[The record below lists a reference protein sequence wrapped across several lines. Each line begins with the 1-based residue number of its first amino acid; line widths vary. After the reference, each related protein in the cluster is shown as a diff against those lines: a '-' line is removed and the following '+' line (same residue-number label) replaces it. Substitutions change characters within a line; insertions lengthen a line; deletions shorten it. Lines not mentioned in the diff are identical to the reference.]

1 MNPATVN
8 HRFSGLCVA
17 LASAV
22 TLATIIIYFAVL
34 GSPDP
39 TGPNGA
45 VTTQDSARYIQANQA
60 FLTVYWLVEAAA
72 ISLLAVSGFTLRS
85 RQKSTSIPTGWFWTA
100 FGLGAAVNLIMYA
113 YTLGVYPEAA
123 ASVGSNAALL
133 QTARDAS
140 NFLFFLG
147 NALMM
152 LGLMGAFAGE
162 ALANDGVLP
171 SWLAWIGAGV
181 SFINF
186 SGAAAGLLIG
196 PLVMAFI
203 GPVAVLGALLT
214 VIFGWRIAVR
224 G

>member
-1 MNPATVN
+1 MNPSTVN
-8 HRFSGLCVA
+8 HKFAGLCLA
-17 LASAV
+17 LGSV
-22 TLATIIIYFAVL
+22 VLLATIIIYLTVL
-34 GSPDP
+34 GSPEP
-39 TGPNGA
+39 AGPDGA
-45 VTTQDSARYIQANQA
+45 VTTQDSARHIQENQA

-72 ISLLAVSGFTLRS
+72 ISVLAVSGFTLQS
-85 RQKSTSIPTGWFWTA
+85 RQKSASVPTGWFWTA

-123 ASVGSNAALL
+123 ASVQSNAALL

-140 NFLFFLG
+140 NFLFFLA

-152 LGLMGAFAGE
+152 LGLLGAFAGE

-171 SWLAWIGAGV
+171 RWVAWLGAAL

-186 SGAAAGLLIG
+186 SGAVAGLLIG
-196 PLVMAFI
+196 PSVMAFI
-203 GPVAVLGALLT
+203 GPVALLGTLVTVL
-214 VIFGWRIAVR
+214 FGMRIAAR